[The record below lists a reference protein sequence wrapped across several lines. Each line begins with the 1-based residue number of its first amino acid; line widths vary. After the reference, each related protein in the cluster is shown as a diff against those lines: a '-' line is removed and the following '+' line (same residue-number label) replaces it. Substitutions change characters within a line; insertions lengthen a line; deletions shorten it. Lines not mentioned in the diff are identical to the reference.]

1 MHQEH
6 TSSQEGLGGPCSIF
20 MYLDHIFRYL
30 PKKGSDG
37 ALNVVVMGGE
47 GLPSSAWAAG
57 SEMLEFTWL
66 CHTKVHL
73 ESFPFPEAL

>member
-6 TSSQEGLGGPCSIF
+6 TSSQEGLGGPWSIF

-30 PKKGSDG
+30 PKKGSDR

-47 GLPSSAWAAG
+47 GLPSSA
-57 SEMLEFTWL
+57 
-66 CHTKVHL
+66 
-73 ESFPFPEAL
+73 